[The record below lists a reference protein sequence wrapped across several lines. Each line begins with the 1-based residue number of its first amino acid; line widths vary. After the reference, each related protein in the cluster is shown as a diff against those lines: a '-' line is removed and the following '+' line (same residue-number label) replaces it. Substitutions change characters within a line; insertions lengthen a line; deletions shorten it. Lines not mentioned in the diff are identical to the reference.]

1 MADRDYLLQI
11 VDFIKETEK
20 LKDVHRSGY
29 TSGGKSESTAEH
41 SWRLGLLAML
51 LMDKFDGCDP
61 VKILSLCLIHDLGEL
76 DSGDIPAVY
85 EVAEAVKFAEESATI
100 KRLSAILPMDKGHHL
115 LDLWQEYERGE
126 TPEAKMVKALDKM
139 ETIMQHNQ
147 GSNPKDFDYKFN
159 LDYGKHL
166 TRDDNVLQE
175 LRTIVDDMTKE
186 RLNESEDGPK
196 NEKAYE

>member
-20 LKDVHRSGY
+20 LKDVHRSGF

-51 LMDKFDGCDP
+51 LMDKFEGCDP
-61 VKILSLCLIHDLGEL
+61 VKVLSLCLIHDLGEL

-85 EVAEAVKFAEESATI
+85 EVAEAVKFAAEETTMERI
-100 KRLSAILPMDKGHHL
+100 SAILPSDKGHGL
-115 LDLWQEYERGE
+115 VKLWREYDEGK
-126 TPEAKMVKALDKM
+126 TPEAKVVKALDKM
-139 ETIMQHNQ
+139 ETIIQHNQ
-147 GSNPKDFDYKFN
+147 GANPKAFDYKFN

-166 TRDDNVLQE
+166 TRDDHVLKE
-175 LRTIVDDMTKE
+175 LRSIVDEMTLKRLKE
-186 RLNESEDGPK
+186 
-196 NEKAYE
+196 